1 MTTPASSPSPL
12 PIGLRCGLGYDTHR
26 LAEGKPL
33 ILAGIAL
40 PAPRGPIAH
49 SDGDVL
55 CHAIVDALLG
65 AAALGD
71 IGRHFPDND
80 PQWKNTPGLTFLQHT
95 RRLLETQH
103 CRIINIDSTII
114 LDEPQLAPYM
124 ARIVEAIAGALG
136 LETSQVSVKAKTS
149 EGVTPNLAAAQA
161 VALVERFAP

>member
-1 MTTPASSPSPL
+1 MITPSSFPV
-12 PIGLRCGLGYDTHR
+12 GLRCGLGYDTHR

-33 ILAGIAL
+33 VLAGIDLA
-40 PAPRGPIAH
+40 APRGPIAH

-95 RRLLETQH
+95 RKLLDEQH

-114 LDEPQLAPYM
+114 LDEPKLAPHM
-124 ARIVEAIAGALG
+124 ARIVAAIAGALG
-136 LETSQVSVKAKTS
+136 VETSQVSVKAKTS
-149 EGVTPNLAAAQA
+149 EGVTPQLAAAQA
-161 VALVERFAP
+161 VALLECSAP